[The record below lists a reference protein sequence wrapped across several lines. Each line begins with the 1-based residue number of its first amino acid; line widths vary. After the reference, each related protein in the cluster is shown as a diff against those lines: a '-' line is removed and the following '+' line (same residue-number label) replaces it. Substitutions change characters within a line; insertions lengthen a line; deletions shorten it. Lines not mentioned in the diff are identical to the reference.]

1 MAVLTAIRKLMA
13 RREKPLDTTI
23 EIVTPE
29 NIAFEY
35 RLAGPFR
42 RLPAFLID
50 LFLRFAVW
58 MILAIV
64 LGIFDISLGTEGTF
78 MSLLLIAAFSMEWLY
93 GGVMETYWNGQTV
106 GKMLLRIRVI
116 SADGQPINAL
126 QAMMR
131 NFLRFADMM
140 PMIPVGMM
148 SEEPNPLAIPTFAF
162 GLIVPLLNSRFQR
175 LGDVVCGTMVVVE
188 EKSGLFEAPQFE
200 DVRVAQLAAE
210 IPPSFV
216 VSRTL
221 AKALATYVDRRA
233 FFSAARRREIAEHL
247 AAPLLQKFGL
257 PADTSYDLLLCSLY
271 YRTFLSTEEDY
282 EVMPLVYSSAAP
294 TAGNPFSAAK

>member
-1 MAVLTAIRKLMA
+1 MA

-50 LFLRFAVW
+50 FLLRIAVW
-58 MILAIV
+58 MILAII
-64 LGIFDISLGTEGTF
+64 LSLFDVTFSGDGTF
-78 MSLLLIAAFSMEWLY
+78 TSLVLIAAFLMEWLY
-93 GGVMETYWNGQTV
+93 GGVMETYWNGQTI
-106 GKMLLRIRVI
+106 GKMLMRIRVI

-140 PMIPVGMM
+140 PMIPLSAL
-148 SEEPNPLAIPTFAF
+148 SEVPTPVAIPTFGFA
-162 GLIVPLLNSRFQR
+162 LIVPLLNSRFQR
-175 LGDVVCGTMVVVE
+175 LGDIVCGTMVVVE
-188 EKSGLFEAPQFE
+188 EKSDLFEAPKFE
-200 DVRVAQLAAE
+200 DPRVSQLAAE
-210 IPPSFV
+210 LPPSFV

-221 AKALATYVDRRA
+221 ARALATYVDRRA
-233 FFSAARRREIAEHL
+233 LFSAARRREIAEHL
-247 AAPLLQKFGL
+247 AKPLLKKFGL

-271 YRTFLSTEEDY
+271 HRTFLSADEDY
-282 EVMPLVYSSAAP
+282 EVLPLVYTAAGQHSQ
-294 TAGNPFSAAK
+294 GNPFSVAK

>member
-1 MAVLTAIRKLMA
+1 MV

-50 LFLRFAVW
+50 LLLRLAVW
-58 MILAIV
+58 MVLAII
-64 LGIFDISLGTEGTF
+64 LTIFDFTLSTDGTF
-78 MSLLLIAAFSMEWLY
+78 SSIILIVAFLMEWLY
-93 GGVMETYWNGQTV
+93 GGLMETYWNGQTV
-106 GKMLLRIRVI
+106 GKMLMRIRVI
-116 SADGQPINAL
+116 SADGQPINPL

-140 PMIPVGMM
+140 PMVPVGALT
-148 SEEPNPLAIPTFAF
+148 EEPNPAAIPTFAIA
-162 GLIVPLLNSRFQR
+162 LIVPLLNSRFQR
-175 LGDVVCGTMVVVE
+175 LGDIVCGTMVVVE
-188 EKSGLFEAPQFE
+188 EKTGIFEAPRFE
-200 DVRVAQLAAE
+200 DPRVAQLAAE
-210 IPPSFV
+210 LPPSFV

-233 FFSAARRREIAEHL
+233 LFSAARRREIAEHL
-247 AAPLLQKFGL
+247 AKPLLQRFSL
-257 PADTSYDLLLCSLY
+257 PRRYKL
-271 YRTFLSTEEDY
+271 
-282 EVMPLVYSSAAP
+282 
-294 TAGNPFSAAK
+294 

>member
-1 MAVLTAIRKLMA
+1 MA

-50 LFLRFAVW
+50 FLLRIAVW

-64 LGIFDISLGTEGTF
+64 LSLFDFTFSTEGTF
-78 MSLLLIAAFSMEWLY
+78 TSLVLIAAFLMEWLY
-93 GGVMETYWNGQTV
+93 GGVMETYWNGQTI
-106 GKMLLRIRVI
+106 GKMLMRIRVI

-140 PMIPVGMM
+140 PMVPIGAL
-148 SEEPNPLAIPTFAF
+148 SEEPNPLAVPTFAF
-162 GLIVPLLNSRFQR
+162 ALIVPMLNSRFQR
-175 LGDVVCGTMVVVE
+175 LGDIVCGTMVVVE
-188 EKSGLFEAPQFE
+188 EKSGLFEAPKFE
-200 DVRVAQLAAE
+200 DARVAQLAAE
-210 IPPSFV
+210 LPPSFV

-233 FFSAARRREIAEHL
+233 LFSAARRREIAEHL
-247 AAPLLQKFGL
+247 ARPLLQKFGL

-271 YRTFLSTEEDY
+271 HRTFLSAEEDY
-282 EVMPLVYSSAAP
+282 EVMPLVYSAAGRQSH
-294 TAGNPFSAAK
+294 GNPFSVAQS